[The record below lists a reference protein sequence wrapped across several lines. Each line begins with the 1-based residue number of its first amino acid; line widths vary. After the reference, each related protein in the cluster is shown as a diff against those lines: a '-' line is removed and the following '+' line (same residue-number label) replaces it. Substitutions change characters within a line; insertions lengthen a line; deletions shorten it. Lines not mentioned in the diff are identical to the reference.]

1 MNESTDQYQHIATIL
16 PSLFRHLDTAVVIAD
31 TERRIQFFNPQAE
44 ALFGCGLADV
54 KGAST
59 RILYAEQEDFI
70 ATGKDRFNT
79 EAVHTYYDTYV
90 VRYKTANGH
99 VFLGETHGGPVCDEQ
114 QVITMYV
121 AFIQDISTRVE
132 VESTLN
138 QLHSITSA
146 RNLDFCRRV
155 ERILSLGCKHFN
167 LPIGILSQIHGQRY
181 TVQYAQH
188 PDNALHPGQVFDLKK
203 TYCCHVY
210 EANEAQGFHH
220 VAQSNIKTHPCY
232 EQFGLEAY
240 IGAPIFIDGERY
252 GTLNFSSPEPSR
264 PFVSQDYELVRL
276 FAEWVGHELA
286 RLRDWEALEQA
297 QQLLEIQAN
306 TDSLTQL
313 YNRHYLTNILIKELA
328 RCERYKNALTLA
340 IVDFDNFKHLNDSY
354 GHRAGDIALQRFGNI
369 VREESRTNDIYGR
382 WGGEEFLCLLPETNL
397 GGAEVVLQRLV
408 SRVHAEVIHVEGQTI
423 RFTISIGYTRFISGD
438 TQDTII
444 HRADTALY
452 LAKEN
457 GRNRIEKQ

>member
-1 MNESTDQYQHIATIL
+1 MNQPIDQYKHIVTLL

-31 TERRIQFFNPQAE
+31 TNRRIQLLNPEAE
-44 ALFGCGLADV
+44 ALFGCSLADV

-59 RILYAEQEDFI
+59 RILYAEQEDFT

-79 EAVHTYYDTYV
+79 HSVHAYYDAYV
-90 VRYKTANGH
+90 VRYKTADGH

-114 QVITMYV
+114 QVVTMYV

-132 VESTLN
+132 VESALN

-167 LPIGILSQIHGQRY
+167 LPIGILSHIHGQRY

-188 PDNALHPGQVFDLKK
+188 PDDTLQPGQVFDLKE

-220 VAQSNIKTHPCY
+220 VSQSDIKAHPCY
-232 EQFGLEAY
+232 EHFGLEAY

-252 GTLNFSSPEPSR
+252 GTLNFSSPEPTR
-264 PFVSQDYELVRL
+264 PFISQDYELVRL

-313 YNRHYLTNILIKELA
+313 YNRHYLSNALVQELA
-328 RCERYKNALTLA
+328 RCERYNNPLTLA
-340 IVDFDNFKHLNDSY
+340 IVDFDNFKRLNDTF

-382 WGGEEFLCLLPETNL
+382 WGGEEFLCLLPETDL
-397 GGAEVVLQRLV
+397 SGAEVVLKRLV
-408 SRVHAEVIHVEGQTI
+408 ERVHGEEIHVDGQTI
-423 RFTISIGYTRFISGD
+423 RCTISIGYTGFSAGD
-438 TQDTII
+438 TQDSII
-444 HRADTALY
+444 QRADTALY

-457 GRNRIEKQ
+457 GRNRIERA